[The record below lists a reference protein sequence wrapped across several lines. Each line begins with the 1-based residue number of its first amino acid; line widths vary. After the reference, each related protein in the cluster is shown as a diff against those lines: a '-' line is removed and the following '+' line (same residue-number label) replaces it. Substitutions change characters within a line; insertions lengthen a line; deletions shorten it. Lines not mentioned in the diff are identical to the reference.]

1 MINLLRITLL
11 IFTIS
16 LFGQSDINGQ
26 AIIHLDKP
34 YYVSGETVWYKS
46 YFSPDVSDEGT
57 VSVKIVN
64 SDQEL
69 IHQSFIKIKND
80 AVAGFFKIPFDI
92 PSDNYT
98 MVLTGKTPI
107 AEDVRMAEVLLPIY
121 NDISGGNLEKNSVTP
136 PYANT
141 AVENALKIN
150 ISVDGNATAGDN
162 VGATIAI
169 SDANGNP
176 VKADCS
182 ISIVDQE
189 IIGYNEGIGISQST
203 IDNNYKE
210 LTPELF
216 YEGTLYDDE
225 GKAIQA
231 SIIGAYSP
239 LDKSFAFTKSA
250 SDGKF
255 TLPREEFK
263 GKRSI
268 QFVGYQSEHPVIMTK
283 LEESVVLNTTPGD
296 LHYNDAIE
304 SYLEK
309 SRMRKKIN
317 QYFKIKDKAQIIDEG
332 EVEEVEFDLQARYNV
347 NEYQDFEI
355 MAEFAKNLMMPLRF
369 NGDQGSRTAQ
379 VINPKSL
386 KKANYYLNGDPLFII
401 DGKLTRDANYT
412 GNLAQT
418 EVMELGIIYDGKKLR
433 EQFNVM
439 GNSGVVVMNTA
450 GKAEVLPE
458 ADERNIFTVYGLQ
471 QDVNYPVGYNI
482 SAEIKDM
489 PVFDPQLYWN
499 PAVMTDGQGKAKIS
513 YVQSNDRSTY
523 RIVVVARTSDGRT
536 GIGYVDFDSSLAGE

>member
-1 MINLLRITLL
+1 MKCNFIKSCFLL
-11 IFTIS
+11 
-16 LFGQSDINGQ
+16 LFFFSASTSAESQVLV
-26 AIIHLDKP
+26 HLDKP

-46 YFSPDVSDEGT
+46 YFNSNVSDKGT

-64 SDQEL
+64 SDQKL
-69 IHQSFIKIKND
+69 IHQSFVEINND
-80 AVAGFFKIPFDI
+80 AVSGYFKIPFDI

-98 MVLTGKTPI
+98 IVLTGKTPL

-121 NDISGGNLEKNSVTP
+121 NDISSGKLEKNSLTS

-141 AVENALKIN
+141 GVESALKIS

-162 VGATIAI
+162 VGATISI

-182 ISIVDQE
+182 VSIVDQE
-189 IIGYNEGIGISQST
+189 MIGYGEGVGIAQST
-203 IDNNYKE
+203 IDNNYNE

-216 YEGTLYDDE
+216 YEGTLYDDG

-239 LDKSFAFTKSA
+239 FDKSFAFTKSA

-255 TLPREEFK
+255 TLPREKFE
-263 GKRSI
+263 GQRTI

-283 LEESVVLNTTPGD
+283 LEQSVDLNTTPGS

-317 QYFKIKDKAQIIDEG
+317 QYFKIKDKTQFIVQGG
-332 EVEEVEFDLQARYNV
+332 EEEAEFDLQASYNV
-347 NEYQDFEI
+347 DEYQDFEI

-369 NGDQGSRTAQ
+369 NGKRGERTAQ
-379 VINPKSL
+379 VINPKSQ

-401 DGKLTRDANYT
+401 DGKLTRNADFV
-412 GNLAQT
+412 GNLPQT
-418 EVMELGIIYDGKKLR
+418 EVLDLGIIFDSRKLR

-439 GNSGVVVMNTA
+439 GNSGVVVINTA
-450 GKAEVLPE
+450 GRAETLPE
-458 ADERNIFTVYGLQ
+458 ADERNIFTVNGLQ

-482 SAEIKDM
+482 SAEIKDK
-489 PVFDPQLYWN
+489 PIFDPQLYWN
-499 PAVMTDGQGKAKIS
+499 PTVMTDGQGKARIS